1 MLGDLMARMEGAKM
15 EIDEKLRNLT
25 ITKSDSAKL
34 VSVTV
39 NGNKMILDLSIS
51 SELMEGGEPG
61 LLEDVLVNVLNDAL
75 IEVIRREKE
84 IMEEVAGGLMPPGL
98 GL

>member
-25 ITKSDSAKL
+25 ITKSDSGNN

-39 NGNKMILDLSIS
+39 NGNKRILDLSIS
-51 SELMEGGEPG
+51 QELIEQGEPG
-61 LLEDVLVNVLNDAL
+61 LVEDILTNVLNEAL
-75 IEVIRREKE
+75 EEVIGKEKE
-84 IMEEVAGGLMPPGL
+84 IMQEVAGGLMPPGL